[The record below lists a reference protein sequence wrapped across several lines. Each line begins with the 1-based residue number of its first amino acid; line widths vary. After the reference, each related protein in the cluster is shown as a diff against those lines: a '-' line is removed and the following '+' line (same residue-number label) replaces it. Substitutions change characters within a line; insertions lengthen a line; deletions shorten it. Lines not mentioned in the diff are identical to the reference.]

1 VNRGGAGAPAI
12 PFWYPAPMKSR
23 TRVVLLLAIVIGLTV
38 ATALVPRIA
47 QDPAY
52 HQFADQRTLFGIPHF
67 FDVVSNVPFLFIGAW
82 GLLVSLQSS
91 KQMFA
96 ETSERWPYVVLF
108 LGVLLTSFGS
118 SYYHWNPNNHTLVW
132 DRLPMTVGFMGL
144 LSATIAERIN
154 HGFGIRWLLPLVLL
168 GIASVV
174 YWNRTELAG
183 AGDLRPYV
191 LVQFG
196 SLLVLILIL
205 ILFPPKYTGGRY
217 IGYAIGFY
225 ALAKVLELADVAI
238 YRVLRVVSG
247 HTLKHLAAASA
258 IVWIVWMLKM
268 RTIAGGL
275 NASRYAR

>member
-1 VNRGGAGAPAI
+1 V
-12 PFWYPAPMKSR
+12 
-23 TRVVLLLAIVIGLTV
+23 LLAIVVGMTI

-52 HQFADQRTLFGIPHF
+52 HHFADQRTIFGIPHF
-67 FDVVSNVPFLFIGAW
+67 FDVVSNAPFFFVGVW
-82 GLLVSLQSS
+82 GLFVALVGS

-108 LGVLLTSFGS
+108 LGVILTCFGS
-118 SYYHWNPNNHTLVW
+118 CYYHWNPNNHTLVW
-132 DRLPMTVGFMGL
+132 DRLPIIVGFMGL
-144 LSATIAERIN
+144 LSAMIAERISLS
-154 HGFGIRWLLPLVLL
+154 FGIRWLPPLVLM

-205 ILFPPKYTGGRY
+205 ILFPPKYTGGKY

-225 ALAKVLELADVAI
+225 ALAKVLELTDVPV
-238 YRVLRVVSG
+238 YRFLHIVSG
-247 HTLKHLAAASA
+247 HTLKHLAAATA
-258 IVWIVWMLKM
+258 IVWIVWMLKT

-275 NASRYAR
+275 NLSSRIRATKGNAIGT